1 MDLIEVKISDI
12 TLTNVGFAVFLKPR
26 EATDSRVVPI
36 FIGPLET
43 HAITSVL
50 DGITPPRPMTHDL
63 MMLILPNLGGQIIK
77 VTIDDIVDNT
87 FYAKLSLRRD
97 EEIFMIDARPSDSIA
112 LALRAGAPI
121 YITRKILEEAGVMMN
136 EEDISSESEFQ
147 EEEPVS
153 QPRTQLQV
161 LEDELQKAVQKEDY
175 EIAARLRDQIKKIV
189 ESS

>member
-1 MDLIEVKISDI
+1 
-12 TLTNVGFAVFLKPR
+12 
-26 EATDSRVVPI
+26 
-36 FIGPLET
+36 
-43 HAITSVL
+43 
-50 DGITPPRPMTHDL
+50 MTHDL